1 VDVARHQSFA
11 RLAPGFLR
19 GGGEAFLAQDR
30 DRLVDV
36 AFGLGQR
43 ALAIHEP
50 RAGSF
55 AQLLDELRRDVR
67 HACSY
72 SCLAAA

>member
-1 VDVARHQSFA
+1 MLRYGYEAPAFSLPSTSGREA
-11 RLAPGFLR
+11 PLA
-19 GGGEAFLAQDR
+19 EDR
-30 DRLVDV
+30 RSLVDV
-36 AFGLGQR
+36 AIGLGQR
-43 ALAIHEP
+43 ALAVHEP

-55 AQLLDELRRDVR
+55 AQLLHELRRDVR